1 MYSAWVVASGISGAE
16 VDSVTVSLT
25 ARNLSLSLSSVD
37 SWRDLRGETRNPRWI
52 EIPRHAGMYY

>member
-25 ARNLSLSLSSVD
+25 ARNLSLSSVD
-37 SWRDLRGETRNPRWI
+37 SWRDPRGETRNPRWI
-52 EIPRHAGMYY
+52 EIPRHVGMYY